1 MEIKAIQQ
9 AQPKRSNAALSL
21 ATATGAGLGAVSR
34 YVVPTKKELG
44 SFVNKDAVDTFVSN
58 TACATRGANRSILK
72 YSGIGAL
79 AGAGLVLLSK
89 LFPKKE
95 EYNTEYSKLGAL
107 IDAPDYA
114 CEIMWYGDA
123 E

>member
-1 MEIKAIQQ
+1 MMRIESNQPTKRNNARLMLSTAAGAVLGAGTRYIMPTKAEVGKIKA
-9 AQPKRSNAALSL
+9 AGDTFFSNAA
-21 ATATGAGLGAVSR
+21 TAA
-34 YVVPTKKELG
+34 
-44 SFVNKDAVDTFVSN
+44 
-58 TACATRGANRSILK
+58 RGANRSILK

-95 EYNTEYSKLGAL
+95 EHNAEYSKLGAL

>member
-1 MEIKAIQQ
+1 MEIRAIQQ
-9 AQPKRSNAALSL
+9 TQPKKSNAALSL
-21 ATATGAGLGAVSR
+21 AAATGAGLGAVSR
-34 YVVPTKKELG
+34 YVLPTKKELG
-44 SFVNKDAVDTFVSN
+44 TFINKEAVDTFVSN
-58 TACATRGANRSILK
+58 SACATRGANRSVLK

-79 AGAGLVLLSK
+79 VGAGLVLLSK

-95 EYNTEYSKLGAL
+95 ESSAEYSKLGAL